1 MLFPQLL
8 ALQSHSTYLCPLFLK
23 TFYCNTMPNRAKAP
37 KIKTITNIPMPE
49 VQQLK
54 LDNGIPVYVVNMG
67 TQEVLKVEVIFQ
79 GGRPYERTKLASR
92 ATSALLREGTQN
104 YNSAE
109 LAEKL
114 DYYGSSL
121 AIPYHTDTASLSLLS
136 LSKHF
141 DKVLPLLG
149 EVIKTPT
156 FPEHELQAFTQRSIQ
171 HLQVDLSKNDVVAY
185 REITELFFGPE
196 HPYGYNSTAETYTQ
210 LTRDDLLEHHGR
222 LFTADNCMVI
232 ISGKVTKDVLDQL
245 NEQLGHGIPKGE
257 IPLPSL
263 ILQESVPQRQVI
275 SKPDSLQS
283 AIRIGFRTFNRHH
296 PDFFDLSIL
305 NVILGGYFGSRLM
318 TNIREEKGYTYN
330 IYSTLDAMQ
339 YDGCFYIGT
348 EVGNEFVS
356 DTLTQIYLE
365 MQRLREEL
373 VDEDELEMMRN
384 YLLGNYLTMI
394 DGPFN
399 VAELVRLLVTE
410 NLPFTELQNSVD
422 RTLAITEEDIQSM
435 AQKYLIPEKMS
446 EVIVG
451 KA

>member
-1 MLFPQLL
+1 
-8 ALQSHSTYLCPLFLK
+8 
-23 TFYCNTMPNRAKAP
+23 MPNRAKAP
-37 KIKTITNIPMPE
+37 KIKTITTIQMPE
-49 VQQLK
+49 VQQLR

-79 GGRPYERTKLASR
+79 GGRPYELKKLASR
-92 ATSALLREGTQN
+92 ATSALLREGTRN
-104 YNSAE
+104 YTSAE
-109 LAEKL
+109 LAEQL

-121 AIPYHTDTASLSLLS
+121 AIPYHTDTTSLSLLS
-136 LSKHF
+136 LNKHF
-141 DKVLPLLG
+141 NKVLPLLA
-149 EVIKTPT
+149 EVIKAPI
-156 FPEHELQAFTQRSIQ
+156 FPEHELQAFIQRSIQ

-196 HPYGYNSTAETYTQ
+196 HPYGYNSTNETYTQ
-210 LTRDDLLEHHGR
+210 LTRDDLLEHHNR
-222 LFTADNCMVI
+222 LFTKDNCFVI
-232 ISGKVTKDVLDQL
+232 VSGKVTPDVLEQL
-245 NEQLGHGIPKGE
+245 NEQLGHGIPAGKLE
-257 IPLPSL
+257 APRL
-263 ILQESVPQRQVI
+263 ILEEAPPQRKLV

-305 NVILGGYFGSRLM
+305 NVLLGGYFGSRLM
-318 TNIREEKGYTYN
+318 ANIREEKGYTYN

-339 YDGCFYIGT
+339 FDGCFYIGT
-348 EVGNEFVS
+348 EVGNEFVP
-356 DTLTQIYLE
+356 DTLTQIYHE
-365 MQRLREEL
+365 MQQLREEL

-384 YLLGNYLTMI
+384 YILGNYLTMI

-410 NLPFTELQNSVD
+410 NLPFDELQNSVD
-422 RTLAITEEDIQSM
+422 RTLAISPEAIQAM

-451 KA
+451 DGTKIQ

>member
-1 MLFPQLL
+1 
-8 ALQSHSTYLCPLFLK
+8 
-23 TFYCNTMPNRAKAP
+23 MPNRSRAP
-37 KIKTITNIPMPE
+37 KIKTITDIPMPE
-49 VQQLK
+49 VQELR
-54 LDNGIPVYVVNMG
+54 LDNGIPVYVVAMG
-67 TQEVLKVEVIFQ
+67 TQEVLKVEVIFK
-79 GGRPYERTKLASR
+79 GGRPYEHKKLASR

-114 DYYGSSL
+114 DYFGSSL
-121 AIPYHTDTASLSLLS
+121 AIPYHTDTASLTLLS
-136 LSKHF
+136 LNKHF
-141 DKVLPLLG
+141 NQVLPLLG
-149 EVIKTPT
+149 EVIKTPS
-156 FPEHELQAFTQRSIQ
+156 FPEQELQAFIQRSVQ

-185 REITELFFGPE
+185 RQITEQFFGPE

-210 LTRDDLLEHHGR
+210 LTRDDLLQHHR
-222 LFTADNCMVI
+222 SLFTKDNCVII
-232 ISGKVTKDVLDQL
+232 ISGKVTPEVLEQL
-245 NEQLGHGIPKGE
+245 NEQLGHGIPGGV
-257 IPLPSL
+257 IPEPKL
-263 ILQESVPQRQVI
+263 ILQEAPPQQLLI

-339 YDGCFYIGT
+339 FDGCFYIGT
-348 EVGNEFVS
+348 EVGNEFVA
-356 DTLTQIYLE
+356 DTRTQIYLE
-365 MQRLREEL
+365 MDRLREEL

-384 YLLGNYLTMI
+384 YILGNYLTMI

-410 NLPFTELQNSVD
+410 NLPFTELQDSVD
-422 RTLAITEEDIQSM
+422 LTLAVTPESIQAM